1 MLVNERR
8 SIHEYQMQIE
18 DYKRSNEDLKAEAGR
33 HKLRVES
40 KSFDAC
46 QFLINL
52 IHLCQLKIG
61 YFRKYIETSEN
72 VGTCDK
78 GTQCTEDIKTCD
90 S

>member
-52 IHLCQLKIG
+52 IHLCRFAKAHRELPEHG
-61 YFRKYIETSEN
+61 RGDVSTLR
-72 VGTCDK
+72 GT
-78 GTQCTEDIKTCD
+78 I